1 MDYSKKKFIKE
12 CEDEYWSILF
22 DELFYEEEDC

>member
-12 CEDEYWSILF
+12 CEDEYWNIRF
-22 DELFYEEEDC
+22 DEWFYEEDY

>member
-22 DELFYEEEDC
+22 DEWFYEEDC